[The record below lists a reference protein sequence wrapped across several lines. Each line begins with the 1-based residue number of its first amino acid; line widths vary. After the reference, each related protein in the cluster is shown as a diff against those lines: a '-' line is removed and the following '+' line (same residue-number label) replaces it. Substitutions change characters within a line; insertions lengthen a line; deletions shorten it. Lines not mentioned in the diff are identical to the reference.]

1 MLSKRANTLAAFQIQ
16 HDTLAMWGPG
26 GEGLCIYV
34 VCVFIKLHINFKIR
48 PFRARF
54 AVYMWVCCAD
64 HSMLVDIV
72 LIFPNRG
79 LIIDDVAKTSDKT
92 LHRR

>member
-1 MLSKRANTLAAFQIQ
+1 MFQTQ
-16 HDTLAMWGPG
+16 RDTLAMWGP
-26 GEGLCIYV
+26 CIYYV
-34 VCVFIKLHINFKIR
+34 VYVFIKLYINFKIR

-64 HSMLVDIV
+64 HSILLV

-79 LIIDDVAKTSDKT
+79 LIIDDVAETSDNT